1 MADATTDTATAEPAP
16 RTQPP
21 VGRMWPRALQFWLMS
36 YRRVWRGSLVS
47 GFLAPVLYLSAM
59 GYLLGP
65 LVDSGT
71 RGGIPGV
78 EYLAFVAPGIL
89 AAQAMQTAVSESTFA
104 VLAAIKWRRQYLAM
118 LATPLGVPDVLV
130 GHLVFVLLRVAMT
143 STVFLGVAVALGA
156 IRTWWAVLML
166 PVAVLCGLAFAAP
179 VFAFAGTQSDGQ
191 GFNVLFRFIIMPMFL
206 FSGTFFPI
214 DQLPGV
220 LEPVAWATP
229 LAHAVALCRDLA
241 LGTATGAAAALHVG
255 YLLVWIVVGYRFAL
269 ASFRRRLV
277 V

>member
-1 MADATTDTATAEPAP
+1 MTQTTAGETAPP
-16 RTQPP
+16 TQPP
-21 VGRMWPRALQFWLMS
+21 VGRMWRRALQFWLMS

-47 GFLAPVLYLSAM
+47 GFLSPLLFLGAM

-65 LVDSGT
+65 LVDSGA

-78 EYLAFVAPGIL
+78 EYIAFVAPGIL

-104 VLAAIKWRRQYLAM
+104 VLAAIKWRRQYIAM
-118 LATPLGVPDVLV
+118 LATPLGVPDVLI

-143 STVFLGVAVALGA
+143 STVFVGVAVALGA
-156 IRTWWAVLML
+156 ISTWWAPLML

-191 GFNVLFRFIIMPMFL
+191 GFAVLFRFIIMPMFL

-214 DQLPGV
+214 DQLPDV

-241 LGTATGAAAALHVG
+241 LGTGSITLAALHVG
-255 YLLVWIVVGYRFAL
+255 YLLIWATVGYRLAL